1 MDDNNQLEEIINA
14 SVEDILERMK
24 YLSAEDRF
32 QLLLEVGEWIFDEI
46 DVDDILVL
54 PKELLNNGNR

>member
-1 MDDNNQLEEIINA
+1 MMDDNNQLEEIINA

-24 YLSAEDRF
+24 YLCAEDRF

-46 DVDDILVL
+46 DVVYIVGLILSLVII
-54 PKELLNNGNR
+54 